1 MAFPVKK
8 ININKSGRNTYCSA
22 KKRFFVEVQFIY
34 CLHGKPYYTI
44 IWDWFIFP
52 AYAFEMKET
61 SNSSTGDLAFLNMCV
76 QKNSLSISSWHISLL
91 ISTDYSKSNNNMPL
105 LIYSPFM
112 NVNIEGFPLLI
123 IKCIC

>member
-8 ININKSGRNTYCSA
+8 ININKSGRNTYRSA
-22 KKRFFVEVQFIY
+22 KKRFFVKVQFIY

-61 SNSSTGDLAFLNMCV
+61 SNTSTGNVAFLNMCV
-76 QKNSLSISSWHISLL
+76 QKNSLSISSWPTSLL
-91 ISTDYSKSNNNMPL
+91 ISTAYYKISNNMPL
-105 LIYSPFM
+105 LIHFPFM
-112 NVNIEGFPLLI
+112 NVNTEGFPPLHY
-123 IKCIC
+123 